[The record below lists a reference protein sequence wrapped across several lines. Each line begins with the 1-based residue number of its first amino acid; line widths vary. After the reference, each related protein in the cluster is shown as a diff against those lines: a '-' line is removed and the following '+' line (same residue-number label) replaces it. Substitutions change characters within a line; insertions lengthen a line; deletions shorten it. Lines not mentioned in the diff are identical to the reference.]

1 MFKNYFL
8 KILIYFFL
16 PFNYYAYD
24 FSFQNEDNLIELDF
38 EDNLLKEV
46 KFDLNINGQRNFGI
60 INYHNNEIY
69 VLINT
74 DKISFD
80 NFKKIF
86 PKPQKNEKLS
96 KKINFNWEISEMTIS
111 DEYSLFSNKLNFIY
125 DQGFES
131 MMFYDSKKEFELSIL
146 PQLDGNKQIY
156 LFSKNAG
163 QFFHAQKISKN
174 MNGGALIGKG
184 SFRKFNDYD
193 INIKVKDFSID
204 KNSKFYNLL
213 FTSRMLDI
221 FSVLQNT
228 QDEFNYLEVPIQRKG
243 KVYSFDH
250 AIMLGGTVAFSFKG
264 DANPSE
270 KVAKVNGTYGPL
282 YLFEKNFKNVPFLS
296 ELFGKNVEESL
307 LAADFKVKKNGNKT
321 DFIFN
326 PLSILTPGKTRNFF
340 DIWE

>member
-1 MFKNYFL
+1 MHKYNFL
-8 KILIYFFL
+8 KILFLLFL
-16 PFNYYAYD
+16 PFQTIAYD
-24 FSFQNEDNLIELDF
+24 FSFQNEDNLLKIDF
-38 EDNLLKEV
+38 EDNQIKEI
-46 KFDLNINGQRNFGI
+46 KFDFKINGQRNFGI

-69 VLINT
+69 ILLNT

-80 NFKKIF
+80 NFKKVF
-86 PKPQKNEKLS
+86 PKPQKNKKLN

-111 DEYSLFSNKLNFIY
+111 EEYSLFSNKLNFIY
-125 DQGFES
+125 DKGFES
-131 MMFYDSKKEFELSIL
+131 MMFFDSQKEFELSIL

-163 QFFHAQKISKN
+163 QFFYAQKISKN

-193 INIKVKDFSID
+193 LNIKVKDFSID
-204 KNSKFYNLL
+204 KNSDFYNLL

-228 QDEFNYLEVPIQRKG
+228 QDEFNYLEVPVQKKG
-243 KVYSFDH
+243 KIFTFDH

-264 DANPSE
+264 EANPSE
-270 KVAKVNGTYGPL
+270 KVATVNGTYGPL
-282 YLFEKNFKNVPFLS
+282 YLFEKNFKNVPFLN

>member
-1 MFKNYFL
+1 MYKSYFL
-8 KILIYFFL
+8 KILAILIL
-16 PFNYYAYD
+16 PFQTFAYD
-24 FSFQNEDNLIELDF
+24 FSFQKG
-38 EDNLLKEV
+38 DNLLQIDFEGNQIKEI
-46 KFDLNINGQRNFGI
+46 KFDLKINGQRNFGI

-69 VLINT
+69 ILLNT
-74 DKISFD
+74 DQISFD
-80 NFKKIF
+80 NFKKVF
-86 PKPQKNEKLS
+86 PKPQKNKKLS

-125 DQGFES
+125 DKGFES

-146 PQLDGNKQIY
+146 PQLNGNKQIY

-163 QFFHAQKISKN
+163 QFFYAQKISKN

-221 FSVLQNT
+221 FSVLQNS
-228 QDEFNYLEVPIQRKG
+228 QDEFNYLEVPVQKKG
-243 KVYSFDH
+243 KVFNFDH

-264 DANPSE
+264 EANPSE
-270 KVAKVNGTYGPL
+270 RVATVNGTYGPL

>member
-1 MFKNYFL
+1 MFKKYFL
-8 KILIYFFL
+8 KILIFFFL

-24 FSFQNEDNLIELDF
+24 FSFQNENNLIKLDF
-38 EDNLLKEV
+38 EDNLIKEI

-69 VLINT
+69 ILINT

-86 PKPQKNEKLS
+86 PKPQNNEKLS

>member
-1 MFKNYFL
+1 MHKSYFL
-8 KILIYFFL
+8 KILALLFL
-16 PFNYYAYD
+16 PFQSVAYD
-24 FSFQNEDNLIELDF
+24 FSFQKG
-38 EDNLLKEV
+38 DNLLQIDFEGNQIKEI
-46 KFDLNINGQRNFGI
+46 KFDLKINGQRNFGI

-69 VLINT
+69 ILLNT
-74 DKISFD
+74 DQISFD
-80 NFKKIF
+80 NFKKVF
-86 PKPQKNEKLS
+86 PKPQKNKKLS

-125 DQGFES
+125 DKGFES

-163 QFFHAQKISKN
+163 QFFYAQKISKN
-174 MNGGALIGKG
+174 MKGGALIGKG

-193 INIKVKDFSID
+193 LNIKVKDFSID

-221 FSVLQNT
+221 FSVLQNS
-228 QDEFNYLEVPIQRKG
+228 QDEFNYLEVPVQKKG
-243 KVYSFDH
+243 KVFTFDH
-250 AIMLGGTVAFSFKG
+250 AMMLGGTVAFSFKG
-264 DANPSE
+264 EANPSE
-270 KVAKVNGTYGPL
+270 KTATVNGTYGPL

>member
-1 MFKNYFL
+1 MFKKYFL
-8 KILIYFFL
+8 KILIFFFL

>member
-1 MFKNYFL
+1 MIFFPFQIFAIDFK
-8 KILIYFFL
+8 
-16 PFNYYAYD
+16 
-24 FSFQNEDNLIELDF
+24 FQNENNLLEFDF
-38 EDNLLKEV
+38 DGNLLKEI
-46 KFDLNINGQRNFGI
+46 KFDFKIDGQRNFGI
-60 INYHNNEIY
+60 VNYHNNEIY
-69 VLINT
+69 ILLNT
-74 DKISFD
+74 DRISFN

-96 KKINFNWEISEMTIS
+96 KKINFNWDISELIIS
-111 DEYSLFSNKLNFIY
+111 DEYSLFSNKLNFVY

-131 MMFYDSKKEFELSIL
+131 MMFYDHKREFELSIL
-146 PQLDGNKQIY
+146 PQLNGNKQIY

-163 QFFHAQKISKN
+163 QFFYAQKITKH

-193 INIKVKDFSID
+193 LNIKVKDFSID

-221 FSVLQNT
+221 FSVLQNN
-228 QDEFNYLEVPIQRKG
+228 QNEFNYLEVPVRKKG
-243 KVYSFDH
+243 KIFSFDH
-250 AIMLGGTVAFSFKG
+250 ALMLGGTVAFSFKG
-264 DANPSE
+264 EANPTE
-270 KVAKVNGTYGPL
+270 KTASVNGTYGPL
-282 YLFEKNFKNVPFLS
+282 YLFEKKFKNVPFLS
-296 ELFGKNVEESL
+296 ELFGKNVEESI